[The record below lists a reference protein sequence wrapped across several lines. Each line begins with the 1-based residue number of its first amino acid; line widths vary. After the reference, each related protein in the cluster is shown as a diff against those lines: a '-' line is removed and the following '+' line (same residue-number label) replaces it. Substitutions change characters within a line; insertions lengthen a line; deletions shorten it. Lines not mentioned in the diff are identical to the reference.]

1 MGTLMLISVFGIFV
15 SVTSAGLSI
24 IYLIVKSKDLCEYDQ
39 DGNLNFTVR
48 VDKSD
53 SRSRKAFLATIV
65 SAIFLVVFFVLF
77 IVACNLGI

>member
-24 IYLIVKSKDLCEYDQ
+24 SYLIVKSKGLCEYNQ
-39 DGNLNFTVR
+39 DGDLNFTVQ

-53 SRSRKAFLATIV
+53 SRSRKAVLSTIV